1 MTISTRFLGALLCVL
16 VAIAGCNSEPADLT
30 HTINRRPAPNPQYH
44 GPVASSQEMM
54 SLFIAETTSKKATPQ
69 SVEAVSLPL
78 PYNTVSLVENLRH
91 PLKSAASPSGL
102 QLVVG
107 FSTTG
112 ELYYEFTPTTESKS
126 STPVF
131 GSVVA
136 TDQP

>member
-1 MTISTRFLGALLCVL
+1 MTISTRFFGALLCVL
-16 VAIAGCNSEPADLT
+16 VAIAGCNSEPVDIT
-30 HTINRRPAPNPQYH
+30 QTINRRPVPNPQYH

-54 SLFIAETTSKKATPQ
+54 SLFVAETTSKKATPQ

-78 PYNTVSLVENLRH
+78 PYNTVSLVENLH
-91 PLKSAASPSGL
+91 NPMKSAASPSGL

-112 ELYYEFTPTTESKS
+112 ELYYKFTPTTESKA